1 MGNSP
6 VKIWKKKDRELRILM
21 VGLDAAG
28 KTTILYKLKRDVT
41 FKTIP
46 TVGFNV
52 EQFEYKKYT
61 ISLWD
66 LGGQDNLRYH
76 WRHFYTGT
84 QGLIFVVDSSD
95 RDRLEDAREELN
107 KVLNDREMRDCTSL
121 LIYANKQDMNDAATK
136 EEIIEELSLKTL
148 TKHDWCVKPVCGHTG
163 DGLKSGLDW
172 LLEKAKSCEKT
183 RRKTSKSLSK
193 MSV

>member
-1 MGNSP
+1 MGNNP

-84 QGLIFVVDSSD
+84 QVTKFHFCGLGIRSD
-95 RDRLEDAREELN
+95 FFSDPKMFLLRL
-107 KVLNDREMRDCTSL
+107 
-121 LIYANKQDMNDAATK
+121 
-136 EEIIEELSLKTL
+136 
-148 TKHDWCVKPVCGHTG
+148 
-163 DGLKSGLDW
+163 
-172 LLEKAKSCEKT
+172 
-183 RRKTSKSLSK
+183 
-193 MSV
+193 

>member
-1 MGNSP
+1 MGNNP

-84 QGLIFVVDSSD
+84 QVTKFKFFIYQKRFQKLKIF
-95 RDRLEDAREELN
+95 RALF
-107 KVLNDREMRDCTSL
+107 L
-121 LIYANKQDMNDAATK
+121 L
-136 EEIIEELSLKTL
+136 L
-148 TKHDWCVKPVCGHTG
+148 THQTGIDWRT
-163 DGLKSGLDW
+163 
-172 LLEKAKSCEKT
+172 LEKN
-183 RRKTSKSLSK
+183 
-193 MSV
+193 